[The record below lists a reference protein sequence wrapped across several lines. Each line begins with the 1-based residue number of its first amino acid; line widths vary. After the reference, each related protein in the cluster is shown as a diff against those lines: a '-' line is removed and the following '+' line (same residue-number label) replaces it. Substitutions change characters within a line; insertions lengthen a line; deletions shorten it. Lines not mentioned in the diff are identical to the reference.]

1 MSGDNQVTMSQ
12 KPADTSLEPMPK
24 SGYLS
29 GHSAW
34 LARIGLSMLST

>member
-1 MSGDNQVTMSQ
+1 MSMSQ
-12 KPADTSLEPMPK
+12 KLADTWLEPMPK

-29 GHSAW
+29 GDSAW